1 MCRHW
6 STRLL
11 SLAEVEAEM
20 LGNTHS
26 NAQALVDTLVDS
38 LAEVQA
44 AAIGDTL
51 SDAQQMVDMLPE
63 SLAD

>member
-1 MCRHW
+1 
-6 STRLL
+6 
-11 SLAEVEAEM
+11 M

-26 NAQALVDTLVDS
+26 NAKGLVDTLVDS
-38 LAEVQA
+38 LAKVQA

>member
-1 MCRHW
+1 
-6 STRLL
+6 
-11 SLAEVEAEM
+11 M

-38 LAEVQA
+38 LAEVEA